1 MSTLSTSESL
11 PPPPAPSGE
20 CKTSFFWRYTIG
32 SLKVE
37 FDNVPF
43 SVGEKRILDCQ
54 HGSEYYKQRKPM
66 GKRTRLQ
73 STRKIGCNAH
83 IVCRQYILYPHY
95 GIPEKESLN
104 KTKERERKQENLKRL
119 RRVEYR

>member
-1 MSTLSTSESL
+1 M
-11 PPPPAPSGE
+11 
-20 CKTSFFWRYTIG
+20 
-32 SLKVE
+32 E

-73 STRKIGCNAH
+73 RMGCNAH

-104 KTKERERKQENLKRL
+104 KKKERERKQENLKRL
-119 RRVEYR
+119 RRDLTLTPENVKTEIKYHISLPTEEAHHN